1 MVKGKKIGKL
11 HEFGLSTKKKVMH
24 KKDEWWVSVLGGLGV
39 LFSWSSGNVVEKK
52 T

>member
-1 MVKGKKIGKL
+1 
-11 HEFGLSTKKKVMH
+11 
-24 KKDEWWVSVLGGLGV
+24 VSVLGGLGV